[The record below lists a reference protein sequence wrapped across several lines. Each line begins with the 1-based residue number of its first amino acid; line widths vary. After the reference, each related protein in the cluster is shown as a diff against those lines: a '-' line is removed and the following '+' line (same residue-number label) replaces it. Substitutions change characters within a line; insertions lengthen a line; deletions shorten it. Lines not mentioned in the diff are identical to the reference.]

1 MTRPPSR
8 PPRRLVTGATAPVH
22 ADALPPVFRVRCEGG
37 ECVEDPP
44 LNSAARQ
51 APIPEHVRSTA
62 SRVGAAAV
70 ARRGWQSDSVDHD
83 GVTWLV
89 TAAPID
95 RSTAQVMLLP
105 VSVDA
110 DPARI
115 DEVAPGI
122 TRREREVLLLSLRGR
137 APREIALQLDISWHT
152 VRTHLK
158 RAYRH
163 LGVSSRGEAIAL
175 VLERARPRVHLRL
188 IEGDGEP
195 AGRGH
200 ADDGGAGGGN
210 GGGGNGGRRR

>member
-1 MTRPPSR
+1 
-8 PPRRLVTGATAPVH
+8 
-22 ADALPPVFRVRCEGG
+22 VFRVSLAGDER
-37 ECVEDPP
+37 VDDPP
-44 LNSAARQ
+44 LNSAARR
-51 APIPEHVRSTA
+51 ARLPEHVRSTIN
-62 SRVGAAAV
+62 RVGAAAV
-70 ARRGWQSDSVDHD
+70 GRRGWYSDSVDHD

-89 TAAPID
+89 TGAPID
-95 RSTAQVMLLP
+95 RATAQVMLLP

-175 VLERARPRVHLRL
+175 VLERARPRVDLRL

-195 AGRGH
+195 DGRGQG
-200 ADDGGAGGGN
+200 DDGGAGAGAGS
-210 GGGGNGGRRR
+210 GSPGNGGRRR